1 MAMGKQYMQYKYMYK
16 DFQGEKLCCYPNMK
30 KPE

>member
-16 DFQGEKLCCYPNMK
+16 DFQGGKTVLPYKYEKT
-30 KPE
+30 